1 MTNKS
6 HDTKSSV
13 TDLITEMIIKKLESG
28 TIPWRKPWNGS
39 ETAPKNLVT
48 GKPYRGINAF
58 ILGCAGST
66 WFATYNQIQEKHGS
80 VKKGAKSIPVIFWSI
95 KPVAD
100 HDTGDDI
107 NIPILRYYRV
117 FAIEDIIGIDA
128 PVTETTIREFSP
140 IEAAERVVADMPQRP
155 EIKHGEAKAYYSP
168 SLDYINM
175 PKREL
180 FHSDEEYYS
189 TLFHELGHATGHS
202 NRLNRS
208 SVTKSSYFGS
218 SEYSKEELIAECC
231 SAFIS
236 SETNIVT
243 ATIDN
248 SAAYIKGWLSAL
260 KSRDNRG
267 MIIHAA
273 AAGQRAADFILN
285 RHSELAGS

>member
-1 MTNKS
+1 MKKQTN
-6 HDTKSSV
+6 DTKSSV

-39 ETAPKNLVT
+39 EAAPKNLIT

-58 ILGCAGST
+58 ILGCSGSS
-66 WFATYNQIQEKHGS
+66 WFATFNQIQEKNGS
-80 VKKGAKSIPVIFWSI
+80 VKKGAKSIPVVFWSI
-95 KPVAD
+95 KQVAD
-100 HDTGDDI
+100 RDTGDDK

-117 FAIEDIIGIDA
+117 FAIEDINGIDA
-128 PVTETTIREFSP
+128 PATESTIREFSP
-140 IEAAERVVADMPQRP
+140 IEAAECVISNMPLLP
-155 EIKHGEAKAYYSP
+155 EIKHGQARAYYSP

-175 PKREL
+175 PRREL

-189 TLFHELGHATGHS
+189 TLFHELGHATGHNS
-202 NRLNRS
+202 RLNRS

-231 SAFIS
+231 STFIA
-236 SETNIVT
+236 SETNIVA
-243 ATIDN
+243 ATLDN
-248 SAAYIKGWLSAL
+248 SAAYIKGWLAAL